1 MKKRLLALT
10 AVMILVLS
18 VCMTSA
24 LAYET
29 MYVRTGNGK
38 TLNVRS
44 EPATGDN
51 VLLRLPY
58 GEQVTV
64 DYHLGNG
71 WSCIMLA
78 GAYDVGY
85 VQTKFLVSK
94 NPGKYVPSSADADLM
109 PKATSKE
116 SYTMDQ
122 LNEVLKTARKVAN
135 PYTVTL
141 YPTRSSG
148 WVYMRWV
155 PSRNSQYVATYAGG
169 TQVEV
174 IAEIKDWY
182 QVRDTAT
189 GNVGFVYTSY
199 IH

>member
-1 MKKRLLALT
+1 MMKRFL
-10 AVMILVLS
+10 ILVASLVLVMS

-29 MYVRTGNGK
+29 MYVKTGNGK

-51 VLLRLPY
+51 VLLRIPY
-58 GEQVTV
+58 GDQVTV
-64 DYHLGNG
+64 NYHLGNG
-71 WSCIMLA
+71 WTCIMLA

-94 NPGKYVPSSADADLM
+94 NPGKYVPSSADAELAK
-109 PKATSKE
+109 PATSME
-116 SYTMDQ
+116 SYTMEQ
-122 LNEVLKTARKVAN
+122 LNEVLKTARSVT

-148 WVYMRWV
+148 WVYLRWV
-155 PSRNSQYVATYAGG
+155 PSRNSNYVTTYAGG
-169 TQVEV
+169 QQVQV
-174 IAEIKDWY
+174 IAELKNWY
-182 QVRDTAT
+182 QVQDAD
-189 GNVGFVYTSY
+189 GKVGFVYTSY
-199 IH
+199 VQ

>member
-1 MKKRLLALT
+1 MMKRFL
-10 AVMILVLS
+10 ILVASLVLVMS

-29 MYVRTGNGK
+29 MYVKTGNGK

-51 VLLRLPY
+51 VLLRFPY
-58 GEQVTV
+58 GHQVTV
-64 DYHLGNG
+64 NYHLGNG
-71 WSCIMLA
+71 WTCIMLA

-94 NPGKYVPSSADADLM
+94 DPGKYVPSSADAELAK
-109 PKATSKE
+109 PATSME
-116 SYTMDQ
+116 SYTMEQ
-122 LNEVLKTARKVAN
+122 LNEVLKTARSVT

-148 WVYMRWV
+148 WVYLRWV
-155 PSRNSQYVATYAGG
+155 PSRNSNYVTTYAGG
-169 TQVEV
+169 QQVQV
-174 IAEIKDWY
+174 IAELKNWY
-182 QVRDTAT
+182 QVQDAD
-189 GNVGFVYTSY
+189 GKVGFVYTSY
-199 IH
+199 VQ

>member
-1 MKKRLLALT
+1 MMKRFL
-10 AVMILVLS
+10 ILVASLVLVMS

-29 MYVRTGNGK
+29 MYVKTGNGK

-51 VLLRLPY
+51 VLLRFPY
-58 GEQVTV
+58 GHQVTV
-64 DYHLGNG
+64 NYHLGNG
-71 WSCIMLA
+71 WTCIMLA

-94 NPGKYVPSSADADLM
+94 DPGKYVPSSADAELAK
-109 PKATSKE
+109 PATSME
-116 SYTMDQ
+116 SYTLEQ
-122 LNEVLKTARKVAN
+122 LNEVLKTARSVT

-148 WVYMRWV
+148 WVYLRWV
-155 PSRNSQYVATYAGG
+155 PSRNSNYVTTYAGG
-169 TQVEV
+169 QQVQV
-174 IAEIKDWY
+174 IAELKNWY
-182 QVRDTAT
+182 QVQDAD
-189 GNVGFVYTSY
+189 GKVGFVYTSY
-199 IH
+199 VQ